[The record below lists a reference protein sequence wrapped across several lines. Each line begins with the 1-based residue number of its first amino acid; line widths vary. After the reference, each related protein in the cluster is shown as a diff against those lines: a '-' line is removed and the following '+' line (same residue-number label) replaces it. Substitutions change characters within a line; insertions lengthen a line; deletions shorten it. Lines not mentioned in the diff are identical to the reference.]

1 MKNHLLSLVVL
12 GLLCMSGPAGSVAFA
27 RAGTPASGAV
37 SFNVLH
43 SFGTAIDAGGYPLG
57 SLILSGRTLYGTTLS
72 GGAYNYGTIFEF
84 NTKTGKYTVL
94 YSFGTV
100 TDDGEDP
107 YGSLILSGRTLYGMT
122 EAGGAYNY
130 GTIFEFNTKTGK
142 YTVLYSFGTVTDDGE
157 HPYGSL
163 IPSGENLYGM
173 TESGGAYNYGT
184 IFEFNTKTGKYML
197 LHSFGGGDGENPY
210 GSLILSG
217 KNLYGMTEGGG
228 ANGYGTIFEFNTKT
242 GQLTVLYSFKGGT
255 EDGAG
260 PYGSLILSGKNLYGM
275 NRDGGTNGYGTI
287 FKFNTKTLQITL
299 LHSFGTVTEDGEG
312 PILGRLLLS
321 GKNLY
326 GMNRDG
332 GTNGYGTIFGF
343 NIKTGQYAVLHSFTD
358 VTTDGAYP
366 YGSLILSGENL
377 YGMAEGGGAENDG
390 VIFSFSL
397 K

>member
-1 MKNHLLSLVVL
+1 
-12 GLLCMSGPAGSVAFA
+12 
-27 RAGTPASGAV
+27 
-37 SFNVLH
+37 
-43 SFGTAIDAGGYPLG
+43 
-57 SLILSGRTLYGTTLS
+57 
-72 GGAYNYGTIFEF
+72 
-84 NTKTGKYTVL
+84 
-94 YSFGTV
+94 
-100 TDDGEDP
+100 
-107 YGSLILSGRTLYGMT
+107 
-122 EAGGAYNY
+122 
-130 GTIFEFNTKTGK
+130 
-142 YTVLYSFGTVTDDGE
+142 
-157 HPYGSL
+157 
-163 IPSGENLYGM
+163 
-173 TESGGAYNYGT
+173 
-184 IFEFNTKTGKYML
+184 
-197 LHSFGGGDGENPY
+197 
-210 GSLILSG
+210 
-217 KNLYGMTEGGG
+217 MTEGGG

-275 NRDGGTNGYGTI
+275 NRDGGAYNYGTI
-287 FKFNTKTLQITL
+287 FEFNTKTLQITL

-326 GMNRDG
+326 GMSRDG